1 MIDFKSLQNR
11 LDEKRVSAV
20 VFTFGRF
27 QPPTSGH
34 ELLINATIAE
44 ARKRGAENRIYMSR
58 RDEPKKNPLKI
69 RDKIKFLKK
78 FFPKA
83 NIMNDSKANTAFDVC
98 EQLSAEGVKDVIM
111 VVGSDRVKEFKDGI
125 SKYIGPDGYNFDSF
139 DVVSAGERDPEAS
152 GVVGMS
158 GTKIRAAVS
167 NNSFATFKSGLPSTA
182 KDRDAH
188 ALFDAMRKGMGI
200 RESVLS
206 EKYGINN
213 TQLKTIAKNKEVE
226 QSLKELYRESHETI
240 GIALLSI
247 PFVENVIGS
256 MSSKIVEDFINKV
269 PKLMSFSEIA
279 SGVEKDNPS
288 LDEYKDTMS
297 AAELKKREKI
307 VKGMKKKKGEFK
319 DRYGKDAKNVMYA
332 TATKMAMKDS
342 VQPDPLK
349 PQTDIVEQE
358 DTKKNKIT
366 VICLTT
372 SEGSG
377 DGRDTVTKIEKSCKK
392 FGLQFH
398 IIRVGEAYVVDDD
411 LNDNK
416 ITIYNYD
423 GKENDLEIE
432 ASDTCCFVRGGAL
445 VDITGIGIAKT
456 LQEAGVFLI
465 NDMEAMELCQN
476 KFATSIALQKA
487 GILHPKTALITNE
500 DAIETVHKKIG
511 SKFPVVIKTITG
523 AEGIGVMIVDSMPS
537 LRSVLQGL
545 WKYDAELIIQE
556 YMEIDYD
563 VRTLVLDGKIHASVK
578 RLKSNSGDFR
588 TNKALGNKTEPY
600 ILNEEEKEL
609 ILKAADISGC
619 YYCGVDHV
627 TVDGENYILEVNGS
641 PGSAAEPFMSYYGDD
656 KKISGQEVI
665 DNVLDYVSDTDNW
678 ERDKTVVGI
687 VENVTVEGMKF
698 KAKMDTGNGSYTS
711 IHADDIKRLSD
722 TRVSFKIDGK
732 KFIKPIKEISRVRVS
747 GAEDKE
753 KRFVVE
759 LELSFGT
766 GIKSL
771 SGFTL
776 DDRSEMIYPVL
787 VGKRELM
794 KRGYIVDVA
803 KKFTIS

>member
-11 LDEKRVSAV
+11 LDEKRANAV

-34 ELLINATIAE
+34 ELLINATVAE
-44 ARKRGAENRIYMSR
+44 ANKRGAENRIYMSR

-83 NIMNDSKANTAFDVC
+83 NIMNDRKANTAFDVC
-98 EQLSAEGVKDVIM
+98 EQLSNEGVKDVIM
-111 VVGSDRVKEFKDGI
+111 VVGSDRVQEFKDGI
-125 SKYIGPDGYNFDSF
+125 SKYIGPDGYDFDSF

-158 GTKIRAAVS
+158 GTKIRAAVTD
-167 NNSFATFKSGLPSTA
+167 NDFQTFRKGLPSTA

-200 RESVLS
+200 RESALEESV
-206 EKYGINN
+206 ITN
-213 TQLKTIAKNKEVE
+213 TQLKLITKVKEARDTLNNLYDDSHQTIAVALMGIPEVE
-226 QSLKELYRESHETI
+226 NIVGTVTDEKLEFL
-240 GIALLSI
+240 
-247 PFVENVIGS
+247 
-256 MSSKIVEDFINKV
+256 MSKIPTMI
-269 PKLMSFSEIA
+269 
-279 SGVEKDNPS
+279 
-288 LDEYKDTMS
+288 DEYKNTMS

-332 TATKMAMKDS
+332 TATKMAMKDD
-342 VQPDPLK
+342 VQHDPLK
-349 PQTDIVEQE
+349 PQVSIVEQE
-358 DTKKNKIT
+358 DKKQEKIT

-377 DGRDTVTKIEKSCKK
+377 DGKDTVTKIEKSCKK
-392 FGLQFH
+392 FGLEFH

-423 GKENDLEIE
+423 GKENDLDIE

-465 NDMEAMELCQN
+465 NDMESMELCQN

-500 DAIETVHKKIG
+500 DAIETVHEKIG
-511 SKFPVVIKTITG
+511 GDFPVVVKTITG
-523 AEGIGVMIVDSMPS
+523 AEGIGVMIVDSMAS
-537 LRSVLQGL
+537 LKSVLQGL

-588 TNKALGNKTEPY
+588 TNKALGNETEPY
-600 ILNEEEKEL
+600 ILSEEEKEL
-609 ILKAADISGC
+609 ILKSANLSGC

-627 TVDGENYILEVNGS
+627 TVNKEHYILEVNGS
-641 PGSAAEPFMSYYGDD
+641 PGSAAEPFMSYYGED
-656 KKISGQEVI
+656 KKVSGQEVI

-678 ERDKTVVGI
+678 ERDKTVVGVI
-687 VENVTVEGMKF
+687 ENVVVEGMKF

-711 IHADDIKRLSD
+711 IHATDIKQLSD

-732 KFIKPIKEISRVRVS
+732 KFIKPIKGVKRIRVS
-747 GAEDKE
+747 GAENKE
-753 KRFVVE
+753 SRFVVE
-759 LELSFGT
+759 LELGFGT
-766 GIKSL
+766 GIKSPTL
-771 SGFTL
+771 FSL
-776 DDRSEMIYPVL
+776 DDRDDMIYPVL
-787 VGKRELM
+787 VGKHELM
-794 KRGYIVDVA
+794 KRRYIVDVA
-803 KKFTIS
+803 KKFTVS